1 MKLSGNVLSDGGIF
15 WYMDNQAF
23 KHHAYGPYERYFK
36 RLLDIFCA
44 LLAVGFFWW
53 LYIIVAVL
61 VRWKLGS
68 PVLFVQER
76 PGRNEKIF
84 RLYKFRSMTGEK
96 NGAGELLPDALRLTK
111 FGKWLRRTSLDELP
125 EVFNILK
132 GDMSVVGPRPQLV
145 KDMVFMSPRQRMR
158 HVVRPGLT
166 GLAQINGRNDI
177 DWEKKLEYDLKYVKK
192 ISFSEDVKIVVQTVW
207 KAFFKQEGITMGE
220 LATAEDFGDYLL
232 VRREIDRKEYEMKQ
246 VEAKRL
252 TDALR

>member
-132 GDMSVVGPRPQLV
+132 GDMSVVGPRPLAV
-145 KDMVFMSPRQRMR
+145 RYLPYYSDEEKRR
-158 HVVRPGLT
+158 HLVRPGLT
-166 GLAQINGRNDI
+166 GLAQINGRNNLGWKERFSFDLSYVGCI
-177 DWEKKLEYDLKYVKK
+177 TLQGDVRILFKTIKKV
-192 ISFSEDVKIVVQTVW
+192 
-207 KAFFKQEGITMGE
+207 
-220 LATAEDFGDYLL
+220 L
-232 VRREIDRKEYEMKQ
+232 VRECVTVRGEGNIQDFDVERKRKVPNEM
-246 VEAKRL
+246 
-252 TDALR
+252 